1 MAVGT
6 ANLTAQQ
13 CQCKRRQKYANTKF
27 VPCHFGSS
35 FLCGAYRFLFAHP
48 PTTLLSWCLISPAFW
63 STSEWESS
71 TVIRIDTD
79 ISTHRPP
86 RWVSDRLLWESYDLC
101 SSSCEG
107 HRTYAVAVFELRS
120 GCSFYC
126 AFIPTLLVRRG
137 QKNKHVIR
145 THNVYTFMRDIY
157 VLAYLRFVRYARPWY
172 SWYCFTITFCR
183 AATSFQDYVISTKDV
198 RVLCKHTGAGS
209 AEWNVG

>member
-1 MAVGT
+1 MID
-6 ANLTAQQ
+6 
-13 CQCKRRQKYANTKF
+13 CC
-27 VPCHFGSS
+27 
-35 FLCGAYRFLFAHP
+35 
-48 PTTLLSWCLISPAFW
+48 
-63 STSEWESS
+63 ES
-71 TVIRIDTD
+71 RM
-79 ISTHRPP
+79 
-86 RWVSDRLLWESYDLC
+86 
-101 SSSCEG
+101 
-107 HRTYAVAVFELRS
+107 TYAVVAVRVTEPMQLRFS
-120 GCSFYC
+120 NYGVGAVYC

-209 AEWNVG
+209 AE